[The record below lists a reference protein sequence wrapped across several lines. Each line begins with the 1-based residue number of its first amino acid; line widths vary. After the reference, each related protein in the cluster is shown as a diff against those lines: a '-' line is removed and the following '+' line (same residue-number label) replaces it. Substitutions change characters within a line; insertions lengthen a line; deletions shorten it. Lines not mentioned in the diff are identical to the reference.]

1 MSTRDLVVIIRAVFN
16 MMGEQ
21 LNPRRS
27 NFFGLLEPEAMADTV
42 YWLVRQGRF
51 DIIFS
56 NIPRTNTVSFVKSP
70 QLF

>member
-27 NFFGLLEPEAMADTV
+27 NFVGLLEPEAMADTV
-42 YWLVRQGRF
+42 RQGRF
-51 DIIFS
+51 NIIFS

-70 QLF
+70 QLFRD

>member
-42 YWLVRQGRF
+42 RQGRF
-51 DIIFS
+51 NIIFS

-70 QLF
+70 QLFRD